1 MKKLLIPVLFA
12 SIAVLSSCTE
22 ESVKPNPTPTNSIKK
37 ISEIYYEFEQHRYVS
52 NDNGQTWIVTDSL
65 YVEKEIRER
74 WTWDG
79 DKLSS
84 IENYSQFIYD
94 DLSLNFTYEN
104 GLVSEIVAPAIN
116 ERMICYYDN
125 DKISRIEFTSE
136 NKSNEAWNLVYSGNK
151 IIRIN
156 KVDLPEYFTIT
167 WDGNNISMIK
177 CFESDV
183 CIIEMS
189 YTYDN
194 KHNPYH
200 SSDALL
206 ALAIIK
212 ADFALMSSNNMT
224 SERIND
230 LFSILNPEGDYYTY
244 TYQYTNN
251 YPTLKTQI
259 EEVIIP
265 HFDPVDYL
273 TKHIAEK
280 RYYINYL
287 ED

>member
-1 MKKLLIPVLFA
+1 MKKLLVPALLVIM
-12 SIAVLSSCTE
+12 ILSSCGE
-22 ESVKPNPTPTNSIKK
+22 DSVKPTPAPSATVKK
-37 ISEIYYEFEQHRYVS
+37 ISEIYYEFEKHNYIS
-52 NDNGQTWIVTDSL
+52 NDNGQTWNEYDSE
-65 YVEKEIRER
+65 YKDKELRER

-125 DKISRIEFTSE
+125 DRISRIEFVSE
-136 NKSNEAWNLVYSGNK
+136 DNLSEVWELVYSNNK

-156 KVDLPEYFTIT
+156 KVDIPCYVAIT
-167 WDGNNISMIK
+167 WDGDNINMIK
-177 CFESDV
+177 YFESDV
-183 CIIEMS
+183 CTIEMS

-200 SSDALL
+200 GSDALL

-224 SERIND
+224 SKRIND
-230 LFSILNPEGDYYTY
+230 PFPILNPDGEYYTY

-251 YPTLKTQI
+251 YPTLKTQM
-259 EEVIIP
+259 EEVVLQHSEP
-265 HFDPVDYL
+265 DYM
-273 TKHIAEK
+273 TRHITEK

>member
-1 MKKLLIPVLFA
+1 MKKLLISALFVCVA
-12 SIAVLSSCTE
+12 LLSSCGEDPVT
-22 ESVKPNPTPTNSIKK
+22 PIPTPSSSSKK
-37 ISEIYYEFEQHRYVS
+37 ISEIYYEFERHDYIS
-52 NDNGQTWIVTDSL
+52 NDNGQTWNEYNSEYQD
-65 YVEKEIRER
+65 KELRER
-74 WTWDG
+74 WNWDG
-79 DKLSS
+79 DKLYS

-104 GLVSEIVAPAIN
+104 GMVSEITAPAID
-116 ERMICYYDN
+116 EKMVCYYDN
-125 DKISRIEFTSE
+125 DKISRIEFVSE
-136 NKSNEAWNLVYSGNK
+136 DKLSEVWELVYSGNK

-167 WDGNNISMIK
+167 WNGNNISMIK

-194 KHNPYH
+194 KNNPYH
-200 SSDALL
+200 GSDALL

-224 SERIND
+224 SERITD
-230 LFSILNPEGDYYTY
+230 LFPILNTGDYYTY
-244 TYQYTNN
+244 TYQYNNN

-259 EEVIIP
+259 EEVILP
-265 HFDPVDYL
+265 HFDPVEYL
-273 TKHIAEK
+273 SKIVTEK

>member
-1 MKKLLIPVLFA
+1 MKKLLIPALLV
-12 SIAVLSSCTE
+12 IIILSSCGGET
-22 ESVKPNPTPTNSIKK
+22 PTPSPSTSSKK
-37 ISEIYYEFEQHRYVS
+37 ISEIYYEFEEHNYIS
-52 NDNGQTWIVTDSL
+52 NDNGQTWNEYDSEYTD
-65 YVEKEIRER
+65 KELRER

-79 DKLSS
+79 DKLYS

-116 ERMICYYDN
+116 ERIICYYDN
-125 DKISRIEFTSE
+125 DKLSRIYFTSD
-136 NKSNEAWNLVYSGNK
+136 NKSSEAWDFVYSGNK
-151 IIRIN
+151 IIRID
-156 KVDLPEYFTIT
+156 KVDIPEYFTIT

-177 CFESDV
+177 CFGSDV
-183 CIIEMS
+183 CIIEAS

-200 SSDALL
+200 GSDALL

-224 SERIND
+224 SKRIND
-230 LFSILNPEGDYYTY
+230 LFPILDPDGDYYTY

-259 EEVIIP
+259 EEVVLQHP
-265 HFDPVDYL
+265 ELDYL
-273 TKHIAEK
+273 SKHISEK

>member
-1 MKKLLIPVLFA
+1 MKRLLIPALLVL
-12 SIAVLSSCTE
+12 IILSSCGGET
-22 ESVKPNPTPTNSIKK
+22 PAPTPSTSSKK
-37 ISEIYYEFEQHRYVS
+37 ISEICYEFEKHNYIS
-52 NDNGQTWIVTDSL
+52 NDNGQTWNEYDSE
-65 YVEKEIRER
+65 YKDKELRER

-125 DKISRIEFTSE
+125 DRISRIEFVSE
-136 NKSNEAWNLVYSGNK
+136 DKLSEVWELVYSNNK

-156 KVDLPEYFTIT
+156 KVDIPCYVAIT
-167 WDGNNISMIK
+167 WDGDNINMIK

-183 CIIEMS
+183 CTIEMS

-200 SSDALL
+200 GSDALL

-230 LFSILNPEGDYYTY
+230 LFPILDPDGDYYTY

-259 EEVIIP
+259 EEVVLQHSEP
-265 HFDPVDYL
+265 DYL
-273 TKHIAEK
+273 SKHITEK

>member
-1 MKKLLIPVLFA
+1 MKKLLVPALLVIM
-12 SIAVLSSCTE
+12 ILSSCGE
-22 ESVKPNPTPTNSIKK
+22 DSVKPTPAPSATVKK
-37 ISEIYYEFEQHRYVS
+37 ISEIYYEFEKHNYIS
-52 NDNGQTWIVTDSL
+52 NDNGQTWNEYDSE
-65 YVEKEIRER
+65 YQDKELRER

-94 DLSLNFTYEN
+94 DMSLNFTYEN

-125 DKISRIEFTSE
+125 DRISRIEFVSE
-136 NKSNEAWNLVYSGNK
+136 DNLSEVWELVYSNNK

-156 KVDLPEYFTIT
+156 KVDIPCYVAIT
-167 WDGNNISMIK
+167 WDGDNINMIK
-177 CFESDV
+177 YFESDV
-183 CIIEMS
+183 CTIEMS

-200 SSDALL
+200 GSDALL

-230 LFSILNPEGDYYTY
+230 LYPILDPDGEYYTY

-259 EEVIIP
+259 EEVVLQHSEP
-265 HFDPVDYL
+265 DYM
-273 TKHIAEK
+273 TRHITEK

>member
-52 NDNGQTWIVTDSL
+52 NDNGQTWIAIDSS
-65 YVEKEIRER
+65 YIEKEIRER

-104 GLVSEIVAPAIN
+104 GFVSEIVAPAIN

>member
-1 MKKLLIPVLFA
+1 MKKWLIPALFVCVA
-12 SIAVLSSCTE
+12 LLSSCGEDPVT
-22 ESVKPNPTPTNSIKK
+22 PIPTPSSSSKK
-37 ISEIYYEFEQHRYVS
+37 ISEIYYEFERHDYIS
-52 NDNGQTWIVTDSL
+52 NDNGQTWNEYDSE
-65 YVEKEIRER
+65 YRDKELRER

-104 GLVSEIVAPAIN
+104 GLVSEITAPAIN
-116 ERMICYYDN
+116 EKMVCYYDN
-125 DKISRIEFTSE
+125 NKISRIEFVSE
-136 NKSNEAWNLVYSGNK
+136 DKLSEVWELVYSGNK

-167 WDGNNISMIK
+167 WNGNNISMIK

-194 KHNPYH
+194 KNNPYH
-200 SSDALL
+200 GSDALL

-224 SERIND
+224 SERITD
-230 LFSILNPEGDYYTY
+230 LFPILNTGDYYTY
-244 TYQYTNN
+244 TYQYNNN

-259 EEVIIP
+259 EEVILP
-265 HFDPVDYL
+265 HSDPVEYL
-273 TKHIAEK
+273 SKIVTEK

>member
-1 MKKLLIPVLFA
+1 MKKLLFPALLVCLAI
-12 SIAVLSSCTE
+12 LSSCGKE
-22 ESVKPNPTPTNSIKK
+22 KPTPAPTPTISNKK
-37 ISEIYYEFEQHRYVS
+37 ISEIYYEYECHDYIS
-52 NDNGQTWIVTDSL
+52 NDNGQTWDEYDSE
-65 YVEKEIRER
+65 YQDKELRER

-125 DKISRIEFTSE
+125 DKISRIEFPSE
-136 NKSNEAWNLVYSGNK
+136 NKSSEAWDFVYSGNK
-151 IIRIN
+151 MIRIN

-183 CIIEMS
+183 CTTEVS

-200 SSDALL
+200 GSDALL
-206 ALAIIK
+206 AWAIIN

-230 LFSILNPEGDYYTY
+230 LFPILNSGEEYYTY
-244 TYQYTNN
+244 TYQYQDN

-259 EEVIIP
+259 EEVIMP
-265 HFDPVDYL
+265 HFDQVDYL
-273 TKHIAEK
+273 TKHITEK

>member
-1 MKKLLIPVLFA
+1 MKKLLIPVLFTCMA
-12 SIAVLSSCTE
+12 MLSSCGEDPVT
-22 ESVKPNPTPTNSIKK
+22 PTPTPSTTSKK
-37 ISEIYYEFEQHRYVS
+37 ISEIYYEYERHDYIS
-52 NDNGQTWIVTDSL
+52 NDNGQTWNEYNSEYQDNEL
-65 YVEKEIRER
+65 RER

-79 DKLSS
+79 DKLYS

-125 DKISRIEFTSE
+125 DKISRIEFTSD
-136 NKSNEAWNLVYSGNK
+136 NKSSEAWDLVYSGNK
-151 IIRIN
+151 IIRID
-156 KVDLPEYFTIT
+156 KVDIPEYFTIT
-167 WDGNNISMIK
+167 WNGNNISMIK
-177 CFESDV
+177 CFESNV
-183 CIIEMS
+183 CTIEMS

-200 SSDALL
+200 GSDALL

-212 ADFALMSSNNMT
+212 ADTFALMSSNNMT

-230 LFSILNPEGDYYTY
+230 LFPILTLGEEYSY

-251 YPTLKTQI
+251 YPTLKTQR
-259 EEVIIP
+259 EEVILP
-265 HFDPVDYL
+265 HSDPVEYL
-273 TKHIAEK
+273 SKSITEK
-280 RYYINYL
+280 RYYIDYL

>member
-1 MKKLLIPVLFA
+1 MKKLLIPALLV
-12 SIAVLSSCTE
+12 IIILSSCGGET
-22 ESVKPNPTPTNSIKK
+22 PTPTPSSSSKK
-37 ISEIYYEFEQHRYVS
+37 ISEIYYEYERHDYIS
-52 NDNGQTWIVTDSL
+52 NDNGQTWNEYNSEYQDNEL
-65 YVEKEIRER
+65 RER

-79 DKLSS
+79 DKLYS

-125 DKISRIEFTSE
+125 DKITRIEFTSD
-136 NKSNEAWNLVYSGNK
+136 NKSSEAWDLVYSGNK
-151 IIRIN
+151 IIRID
-156 KVDLPEYFTIT
+156 KVDIPEYFTIT
-167 WDGNNISMIK
+167 WNGNNISMIK

-183 CIIEMS
+183 CTIEMS

-194 KHNPYH
+194 KQNPYH
-200 SSDALL
+200 GSDALL

-230 LFSILNPEGDYYTY
+230 LFPILNSGEEYYTY
-244 TYQYTNN
+244 TYQYQNN
-251 YPTLKTQI
+251 YPTLKTER
-259 EEVIIP
+259 EEHEHVYT
-265 HFDPVDYL
+265 DPDYM
-273 TKHIAEK
+273 TKHISEK
-280 RYYINYL
+280 RYYIYYL
-287 ED
+287 AD

>member
-1 MKKLLIPVLFA
+1 MKKLLVPVLLA
-12 SIAVLSSCTE
+12 CITILSSCGE
-22 ESVKPNPTPTNSIKK
+22 DPVKPTPTPSTTSKK
-37 ISEIYYEFEQHRYVS
+37 ISEIYYEYERHDYIS
-52 NDNGQTWIVTDSL
+52 NDNGQTWNEYNSEYQDNEL
-65 YVEKEIRER
+65 RER

-79 DKLSS
+79 DKLFS
-84 IENYSQFIYD
+84 IENYSQLTFD

-125 DKISRIEFTSE
+125 DKISRIEFTSD
-136 NKSNEAWNLVYSGNK
+136 NKSSEAWDLVYSGNK
-151 IIRIN
+151 MIRIN

-167 WDGNNISMIK
+167 WEGNNINMIK
-177 CFESDV
+177 CFESNV
-183 CIIEMS
+183 CTIEMS

-200 SSDALL
+200 GSDALL

-230 LFSILNPEGDYYTY
+230 FFHILNPDGDYYTY
-244 TYQYTNN
+244 TYKYQNN
-251 YPTLKTQI
+251 YPILKTER
-259 EEVIIP
+259 EEHIST
-265 HFDPVDYL
+265 DPEYM
-273 TKHIAEK
+273 TKHISEK

>member
-1 MKKLLIPVLFA
+1 MKKLLIPVLF
-12 SIAVLSSCTE
+12 ICMIILSSCGGET
-22 ESVKPNPTPTNSIKK
+22 VTPTPTPSTSSKK
-37 ISEIYYEFEQHRYVS
+37 ISEIYYEFEKHNYIS
-52 NDNGQTWIVTDSL
+52 NDNGQTWNEYDSE
-65 YVEKEIRER
+65 YKDKELRER

-125 DKISRIEFTSE
+125 DRISRIEFVSE
-136 NKSNEAWNLVYSGNK
+136 DNLSEVWELVYSNNK

-156 KVDLPEYFTIT
+156 KVDIPCYVAIT
-167 WDGNNISMIK
+167 WDGDNINMIK

-183 CIIEMS
+183 CTIEMS

-200 SSDALL
+200 GSDALL

-230 LFSILNPEGDYYTY
+230 LFPILDPDGDYYTY

-259 EEVIIP
+259 EEVVLQHSEP
-265 HFDPVDYL
+265 DYL
-273 TKHIAEK
+273 SKHITEK

>member
-1 MKKLLIPVLFA
+1 MKKLLVPALLVI
-12 SIAVLSSCTE
+12 IILSSCGGETP
-22 ESVKPNPTPTNSIKK
+22 SPTPSTSSKK
-37 ISEIYYEFEQHRYVS
+37 ISEIYYEFEKHNYIS
-52 NDNGQTWIVTDSL
+52 NDNGQTWNEYDSE
-65 YVEKEIRER
+65 YKDKELRER

-125 DKISRIEFTSE
+125 DRISRIEFVSE
-136 NKSNEAWNLVYSGNK
+136 DNLSEVWELVYSNNK

-156 KVDLPEYFTIT
+156 KVDIPCYVAIT
-167 WDGNNISMIK
+167 WNGDNINMIK

-183 CIIEMS
+183 CTIEMS

-200 SSDALL
+200 GSDALL

-230 LFSILNPEGDYYTY
+230 LYPILDPDGEYYTY

-259 EEVIIP
+259 EEVVLQHSEP
-265 HFDPVDYL
+265 DYL
-273 TKHIAEK
+273 SKHITEK